1 MEANIKK
8 IVMLLMLIVLVSGCV
23 QVKDQSLQLKDQNL
37 ETKDQKP
44 VERDFIEE
52 NTEIYNVLLD
62 DGFNALV
69 DTTEQSVLIRLE
81 LPEGYTSEASVLS
94 ILATVSAITKSKN
107 IIVEIYKDKAKIE
120 EVKTTT
126 QEVLDV
132 VADKVP
138 VENFLNNLDW
148 KRMY

>member
-23 QVKDQSLQLKDQNL
+23 QVKDQSLQIKDQNL
-37 ETKDQKP
+37 ETKDEKSL
-44 VERDFIEE
+44 ERDFIEE
-52 NTEIYNVLLD
+52 NTEIYNVLLE

-69 DTTEQSVLIRLE
+69 DTTEQIVLIRLE

-94 ILATVSAITKSKN
+94 ILAAVSAITKSEN
-107 IIVEIYKDKAKIE
+107 IIVEIYKDEVKIE

-138 VENFLNNLDW
+138 VENFLKNIDW
-148 KRMY
+148 KIY